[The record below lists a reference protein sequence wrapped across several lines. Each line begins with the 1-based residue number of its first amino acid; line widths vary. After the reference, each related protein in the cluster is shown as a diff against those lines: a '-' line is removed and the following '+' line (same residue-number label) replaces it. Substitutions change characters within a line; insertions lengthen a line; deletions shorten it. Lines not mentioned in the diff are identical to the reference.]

1 MRGIPNELAPARKS
15 PRCHVNT
22 PLADLLGN
30 RILRQ
35 RVQNVM
41 VCNNNNNNNNDN
53 NNNNLIL
60 ILRAFYEMI
69 KRALH
74 DFYLLQFNTE
84 YLTNN
89 YLKYTMIKL

>member
-30 RILRQ
+30 RILLQ
-35 RVQNVM
+35 QVQNVM
-41 VCNNNNNNNNDN
+41 VCNNNNNNNN
-53 NNNNLIL
+53 NNNLIL
-60 ILRAFYEMI
+60 ILRAFHEMI

-74 DFYLLQFNTE
+74 DFYL
-84 YLTNN
+84 
-89 YLKYTMIKL
+89 

>member
-22 PLADLLGN
+22 LLADLLGN

-41 VCNNNNNNNNDN
+41 VCNNNNNNNN
-53 NNNNLIL
+53 NLIL
-60 ILRAFYEMI
+60 ILRAFHEMI

>member
-22 PLADLLGN
+22 PLADLLGK
-30 RILRQ
+30 RILPQ
-35 RVQNVM
+35 RVQNAM
-41 VCNNNNNNNNDN
+41 VCN

-60 ILRAFYEMI
+60 ILRAFHEMI

-74 DFYLLQFNTE
+74 NFYLSE

>member
-30 RILRQ
+30 RILLQ

-41 VCNNNNNNNNDN
+41 VCNNNNNNNN
-53 NNNNLIL
+53 NLIL
-60 ILRAFYEMI
+60 ILRAFHEMI

-74 DFYLLQFNTE
+74 DFYL
-84 YLTNN
+84 
-89 YLKYTMIKL
+89 